1 MSTSTSSLAGAATS
15 AQPLHIADWVS
26 QLNALKPA
34 AAVQQALQQPDERLI
49 ALLENPDLRHE
60 QALFA
65 RVVRDARQAVL
76 DGIPEDRLADLLSN
90 LPKEAL
96 AAALQLLS
104 PEVRASVQGLM
115 AYPEGTAGSMMT
127 TELVQVPS
135 GWTVGQALTH
145 IRQVQRTR
153 ETVYAIYVVDEQSRV
168 LQFVLSLRQL
178 VCAQEGEALSALWDG
193 SPPIVVDALMDRE
206 EAARMIRRHDFLAL
220 PVVDGQQ
227 RVLGI
232 VTVDDVIDALMDE
245 AAEDMGRFG
254 GGEHIGKPYLQAGF
268 ATMLQKRGGW
278 LAILFLG
285 EMLTASAMQYYEMQL
300 EKAVVLAMF
309 IPLIM
314 SSGGNSG
321 SQATSLLIRGLALG
335 EVRLGDWWRVMLRE
349 LPTGLVL
356 GTGLGFLGF
365 LRIWVWQHLGLYDYG
380 PYYLLVGM
388 TIWASLIGVVCFGS
402 SVGSMLPFVL
412 QRLGLDPASAS
423 APLVATLVDVL
434 GLVIY
439 FSVAAMILTGSL
451 L

>member
-1 MSTSTSSLAGAATS
+1 
-15 AQPLHIADWVS
+15 
-26 QLNALKPA
+26 
-34 AAVQQALQQPDERLI
+34 
-49 ALLENPDLRHE
+49 
-60 QALFA
+60 
-65 RVVRDARQAVL
+65 
-76 DGIPEDRLADLLSN
+76 
-90 LPKEAL
+90 
-96 AAALQLLS
+96 
-104 PEVRASVQGLM
+104 
-115 AYPEGTAGSMMT
+115 
-127 TELVQVPS
+127 
-135 GWTVGQALTH
+135 
-145 IRQVQRTR
+145 
-153 ETVYAIYVVDEQSRV
+153 
-168 LQFVLSLRQL
+168 
-178 VCAQEGEALSALWDG
+178 
-193 SPPIVVDALMDRE
+193 
-206 EAARMIRRHDFLAL
+206 
-220 PVVDGQQ
+220 
-227 RVLGI
+227 
-232 VTVDDVIDALMDE
+232 
-245 AAEDMGRFG
+245 
-254 GGEHIGKPYLQAGF
+254 
-268 ATMLQKRGGW
+268 
-278 LAILFLG
+278 
-285 EMLTASAMQYYEMQL
+285 
-300 EKAVVLAMF
+300 MF

-314 SSGGNSG
+314 SSG